1 MRIAVVDDEK
11 TYHRIIDDFIK
22 KWKEE
27 TRHREV
33 TVDYFENAERL
44 FFSLDNSLYDLYL
57 LDIRLPMMN
66 GFELGE
72 AIRQLNKQV
81 VIAFIT
87 CDDGYLEKGY
97 ELSIFRYIR
106 KPLYYDKI
114 RQCLD
119 YAWLESENKGVSLTI
134 QSRTS
139 HIKLLYKDI
148 DYITAGIHNISVH
161 TRDNK
166 QYKMTIKTS
175 FDQFAKSIPY
185 PFMIRVHRGFLVNM
199 EYVDRFTR
207 TEVNLY
213 TTPEAIPIGRLYH
226 DEAIHKLKQYF
237 NSDII

>member
-11 TYHRIIDDFIK
+11 TYHKEIAVFINN
-22 KWKEE
+22 WKDE
-27 TRHREV
+27 TRHQEV

-44 FFSLDNSLYDLYL
+44 IFSLENSLYDLYL
-57 LDIRLPMMN
+57 LDIRLPNMN
-66 GFELGE
+66 GFKLGE
-72 AIRQLNKQV
+72 KIRQQNKNV

-97 ELSIFRYIR
+97 ELSVFRYIR
-106 KPLYYDKI
+106 KPLCYDKI

-139 HIKLLYKDI
+139 HIKLLYKNI
-148 DYITAGIHNISVH
+148 DYIMAGIHNISVH
-161 TRDNK
+161 TRDNNF
-166 QYKMTIKTS
+166 YKMTIKTS

-207 TEVNLY
+207 TEINLY
-213 TTPEAIPIGRLYH
+213 TTSEAIPIGRLYH
-226 DEAIHKLKQYF
+226 DETIRKLKQYF
-237 NSDII
+237 NSDMT